1 MMCSF
6 VKPEAVP
13 SSEKKSIVYYLI
25 GRMSLCSVLPQ
36 DCSNSE
42 NIFVILNNFSTLLCL
57 KPFLELKIA
66 LQLFREKRQFNQICY
81 GVISCCGASK
91 RFWT

>member
-42 NIFVILNNFSTLLCL
+42 NIFVILNNFST
-57 KPFLELKIA
+57 FLYFVVSQTIPRAENCVAIVSRKKTI
-66 LQLFREKRQFNQICY
+66 
-81 GVISCCGASK
+81 
-91 RFWT
+91 